1 MVKMKN
7 QNNSKELAF
16 TESQTLRNEAIENT
30 DADFLEKI
38 KAIPYLTND
47 MVMSIDQIANY
58 YECSKDTVSTIIK
71 RNKDEFVKDG
81 MIVLKGE
88 ELKEFK
94 SKIIGSSSIEPNLK
108 SIETSPSLTLLSKR
122 SLLRVGLIMTNNAF
136 ATKIR
141 NYLLNI
147 EETASI
153 EDKQKAIA
161 REAGKIIR
169 DQMESSIA
177 RFIPYSKNKKFAY
190 PNYTNLIY
198 KVIFGKDAK
207 TLKAERN
214 VKSSGL
220 LRDYFTKEELKL
232 VEEVEHVTS
241 AFIIVGQTYNQIK
254 EQLEITYKNR
264 NFRIQG

>member
-7 QNNSKELAF
+7 QTSNKELAY
-16 TESQTLRNEAIENT
+16 TESKSLRNEAIESV

-47 MVMSIDQIANY
+47 MVMSIDQVANY

-71 RNKDEFVKDG
+71 RNRDEFVQDG
-81 MIVLKGE
+81 MIILKGN

-94 SKIIGSSSIEPNLK
+94 SRILGLSSNEPDLK

-141 NYLLNI
+141 NYLLNL
-147 EETASI
+147 EESANI
-153 EDKQKAIA
+153 QDKQKAIA

-177 RFIPYSKNKKFAY
+177 RFIPDNKNKKFAY

-207 TLKAERN
+207 TLKAEKGL
-214 VKSSGL
+214 KSSEL
-220 LRDYFTKEELKL
+220 LRDYFDKNELQL
-232 VEEVEHVTS
+232 IEEVEHVTS
-241 AFIIVGQTYNQIK
+241 ALIIVGQTYNQIK
-254 EQLEITYKNR
+254 EQLEITYKHR
-264 NFRIQG
+264 NYRIQG